1 MKKLLFFILLGLA
14 NFVYAQK
21 TNSSANK
28 QAQKAYEL
36 ASQSVSY
43 KFYDKAVDQ
52 LKEAISFDN
61 KFIAAHQ
68 QLGDVYRKL
77 LDYKNAKLSYQKV
90 IEINPEFLPLTYFGL
105 GESELNTGDYSNA
118 LKHLQKYATYPLQES
133 SKKLVEKLIRDCQ
146 FSLEAIKSPVNFQPR
161 NMGAAINTKEQEYLP
176 VLTADEQLLIF
187 TRQANRNED
196 FYKSVQTDSSWSAA
210 EPLSEAINTKIY
222 NEGAQCISPDGMY
235 MFFTG
240 CNRPDGLGRCDIYLS
255 KREGKSW
262 SAPFNIGGPVNT
274 PGWESQPSLTAD
286 GKTLY
291 FVSTRSGGQGGYDIW
306 KSDLKDDGSWT
317 YPVNLGPT
325 INTPYDEQSPF
336 IHTDGQ
342 TLYFSSNGWPGLGNK
357 DLFIS
362 RKDSANKGWSQPQNL
377 GYPINT
383 FGEESGLTI
392 SSDGKTAFFA
402 SDQKGGYGGLDI
414 YSFEVPTLLRPG
426 KVTYVKGVVFDDE
439 TKEMLDGKIQIINLN
454 TDQVVYDDISD
465 LETGEFLATMTIG
478 KNFGLNVSKEGYLFY
493 SKNFTLDNKLGDKPF
508 NIKVPLHR
516 IKVGGL
522 VVLNNIFFDF
532 NRFDLLPE
540 SKVELQQ
547 LIQFLNSNPKI
558 SIEISGHTDN
568 VGDDKSNLTLS
579 ENRAKT
585 VYNFLIA
592 NKIPA
597 IRLSYKGYGETKP
610 IEENN
615 TEDGRKNNRRTEFK
629 ITKN

>member
-1 MKKLLFFILLGLA
+1 MFFILLGLT
-14 NFVYAQK
+14 NFAYAQK
-21 TNSSANK
+21 ANSSSNK

-52 LKEAISFDN
+52 LKQAISFDG

-77 LDYKNAKLSYQKV
+77 SDYKNAKLSYQKV
-90 IEINPEFLPLTYFGL
+90 LELDTEFLPLTYFGL
-105 GESELNTGDYSNA
+105 GESELNTGDYANA

-133 SKKLVEKLIRDCQ
+133 SKKLVEKLINDCR
-146 FSLEAIKSPVNFQPR
+146 FSLEAIKNPVNFQPR
-161 NMGAAINTKEQEYLP
+161 NMGETINTKEQEYLP

-196 FYKSVQTDSSWSAA
+196 FYKSVQTDSSWSTA
-210 EPLSEAINTKIY
+210 EPLSAAINTTIY

-255 KREGKSW
+255 KREGKNW

-306 KSDLKDDGSWT
+306 KSDLKNDGSWT

-362 RKDSANKGWSQPQNL
+362 RKDSAAKGWRKPQNL

-414 YSFEVPTLLRPG
+414 YSFEVPAVLRPG
-426 KVTYVKGVVFDDE
+426 KVTYVKGVVFDAD

-454 TDQVVYDDISD
+454 TDQVVYDDVSD
-465 LETGEFLATMTIG
+465 FETGEFLATMNIG
-478 KNFGLNVSKEGYLFY
+478 KTFGLNVSKEGYLFY

-508 NIKVPLHR
+508 NIRVPLQK

-585 VYNFLIA
+585 VYNYLIT
-592 NKIPA
+592 NEVPA

-610 IEENN
+610 VAENN